1 MEWTD
6 EVWKFTELN
15 GREIMVSSY
24 GRVIGFNGRIL
35 KPQLTRNGY
44 YVVKYW
50 TGSHVKN
57 VSVHRLVA
65 SAFIPNPEGKPEVD
79 HIDTVR
85 TNNHVSN
92 LRWTTRTENHQ
103 NLITRKH
110 YSEAKKGMKM
120 SDEAK
125 RKMSESKKRMSKEL
139 SDRASKAVLVFDL
152 SGVLINE
159 FKSVKE
165 ACFQLGITEDG
176 AYRCVRNKKRN
187 HRGFMFKY
195 KEGAV

>member
-1 MEWTD
+1 
-6 EVWKFTELN
+6 
-15 GREIMVSSY
+15 
-24 GRVIGFNGRIL
+24 
-35 KPQLTRNGY
+35 
-44 YVVKYW
+44 
-50 TGSHVKN
+50 
-57 VSVHRLVA
+57 
-65 SAFIPNPEGKPEVD
+65 
-79 HIDTVR
+79 
-85 TNNHVSN
+85 
-92 LRWTTRTENHQ
+92 
-103 NLITRKH
+103 
-110 YSEAKKGMKM
+110 M